1 MLLLTRVGLEIQ
13 GCRVDAVAH
22 AGLVS
27 RTVFKEMTQV
37 PTTAGAD
44 NLFAYHTMAGI
55 PANFDIS
62 FTDDIPKA
70 RPAGSGMKL
79 GVRGEKHVST
89 AGAFVCAVVLGFD
102 ELSRERP
109 LGSRFPKDLIRLQKI
124 KVKKTI
130 WPNIY
135 FIHGASVEG
144 EAIFDKEINGM
155 QILGQAHS
163 PISEYYLVNK
173 GLRRSA
179 NAPGATSA

>member
-1 MLLLTRVGLEIQ
+1 M
-13 GCRVDAVAH
+13 
-22 AGLVS
+22 
-27 RTVFKEMTQV
+27 
-37 PTTAGAD
+37 PTTTGAD
-44 NLFAYHTMAGI
+44 YLFADHALAGI
-55 PANFDIS
+55 LANFDIS
-62 FTDDIPKA
+62 FADNIPKA

-79 GVRGEKHVST
+79 GVRGEQHISA
-89 AGAFVCAVVLGFD
+89 AGAFVCAVVLGFN

-109 LGSRFPKDLIRLQKI
+109 LGSRFPKDLILLI
-124 KVKKTI
+124 GELL
-130 WPNIY
+130 PPLLFCFAY

-179 NAPGATSA
+179 IAPGATSA